1 MENIQKCMSW
11 GEEGVQGTPG
21 RVIVIGW
28 LELWGKH
35 KVFCSEKG
43 IHISG
48 PSTQTGQLL
57 GFWTF
62 ALLVFDHWQNQVAPT
77 DNPC

>member
-1 MENIQKCMSW
+1 MSC

-21 RVIVIGW
+21 RATVVGW
-28 LELWGKH
+28 LELWAKH
-35 KVFCSEKG
+35 KVSCSEKH

-57 GFWTF
+57 GFLAF
-62 ALLVFDHWQNQVAPT
+62 ALFGFDWW
-77 DNPC
+77 